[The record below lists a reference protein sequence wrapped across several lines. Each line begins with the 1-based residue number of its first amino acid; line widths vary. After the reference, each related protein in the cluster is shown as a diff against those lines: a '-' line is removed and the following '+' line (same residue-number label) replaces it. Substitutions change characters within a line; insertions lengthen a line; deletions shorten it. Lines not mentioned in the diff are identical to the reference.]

1 MQLPRLVRTSTFRL
15 SLIYLSVFGVSVL
28 LLLGFIYWSTTQL
41 AILQTEETIEAEIT
55 GLEEQFRRRGMLGLT
70 EVVRERSANQRQ
82 SLYLLTNSERFVIA
96 GNLNAWPEVE
106 TEVGGWFDFPYQRPI
121 GGEVETHVAHA
132 RHIVVPGQFQLLVGR
147 DVHEQ
152 REVTK
157 FIKTSLLWALA
168 LTLALG
174 LAGGV
179 VMSRNLLRRVESV
192 NRISRAV
199 MEGNLDRRV
208 PMTGSNDEMD
218 RLAQNL
224 NAMLDQIQRLIT
236 SMREVTDNVAHDLR
250 SPLNR
255 LRSRLEVT
263 LMGRP
268 TDAELREAIE
278 QTIGEADELLATF
291 NALLNIAKAEAG
303 TLEVASAPIDVA
315 HMVADIAELYEP
327 AASEKSIMLEVAV
340 SDGLNVDGD
349 RQLLSQALANLVD
362 NAIKYAPSNGVVML
376 RGARDD
382 GQVELS
388 VTDSGPGIPEMDRK
402 RVVERFVRLEASR
415 NSPGSGLGLSLVSAV
430 AHLHKGELRLE
441 DARPGLR
448 AVLRLPVAAD

>member
-1 MQLPRLVRTSTFRL
+1 MVVTATLSKALGGAGGVLAGPQPLIRHVIDTGRT
-15 SLIYLSVFGVSVL
+15 
-28 LLLGFIYWSTTQL
+28 FIFDTAL
-41 AILQTEETIEAEIT
+41 APA
-55 GLEEQFRRRGMLGLT
+55 
-70 EVVRERSANQRQ
+70 VA
-82 SLYLLTNSERFVIA
+82 A
-96 GNLNAWPEVE
+96 G
-106 TEVGGWFDFPYQRPI
+106 
-121 GGEVETHVAHA
+121 AHA
-132 RHIVVPGQFQLLVGR
+132 
-147 DVHEQ
+147 
-152 REVTK
+152 
-157 FIKTSLLWALA
+157 A
-168 LTLALG
+168 LTLARDGARLRAE
-174 LAGGV
+174 LTARVAAGKPPPSPAP
-179 VMSRNLLRRVESV
+179 SRK
-192 NRISRAV
+192 
-199 MEGNLDRRV
+199 
-208 PMTGSNDEMD
+208 
-218 RLAQNL
+218 
-224 NAMLDQIQRLIT
+224 RLIT